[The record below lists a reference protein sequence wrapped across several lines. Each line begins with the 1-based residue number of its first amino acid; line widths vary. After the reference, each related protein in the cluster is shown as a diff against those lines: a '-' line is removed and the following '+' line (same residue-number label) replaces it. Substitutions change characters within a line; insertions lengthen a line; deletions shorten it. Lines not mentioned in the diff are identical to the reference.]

1 MSSFPSSM
9 IENAPARGGAR
20 AAALAWAAL
29 GLAALPFA
37 AGCGFAQLG
46 VKVAATQ
53 EATASLVTQPPAP
66 PPPARRALVI
76 VHDGPYLPAERI
88 AHTEARWLHEPVA
101 LRVSAMPFDRCL
113 QRALEQLPAQPSVVF
128 QADLDAA
135 GGDLDA
141 PSLRSRP
148 VTLDH
153 RGTFREFLDLLAEAS
168 DFGWE
173 QKAGALHW
181 MAEISRSFEV
191 HRVPGDVTFN
201 LRTTRS
207 VGNQVVRAGSGG
219 GGSSSGVT
227 ASPDSGGTLNLSL
240 GENFWDNVAAA
251 LAELLGP
258 EHPPIIDRTTATVH
272 VRGPAGRVR
281 AVGRHIA
288 AVNAWLARQVLLDVQ
303 VVTVNL
309 ADDNAFG
316 IDWQVVSKAVD
327 GVAARATGSLAAASA
342 SALGLGVS
350 TPNAGLQLGSNE
362 DYGGTFAILQA
373 LASQG
378 QTTVRNAPRLVAL
391 NGQAAQI
398 QVLND
403 RAILGEVE
411 VTTRDTATAATQERL
426 SPSTVSTGV
435 ALTIL
440 PKIVGSRVFLHAS
453 IHVSDLLALES
464 GGRAG
469 GQTIQLPTVT
479 RNQFFQSARLE
490 SGETLVLGGLSTER
504 GRAEDRAFAGL
515 SWLGGKMRQ
524 ARRTEMV
531 LLITPTLLDAPT
543 PDQPA
548 R

>member
-1 MSSFPSSM
+1 MF
-9 IENAPARGGAR
+9 EKRARRRPCDRPGLRTVAC
-20 AAALAWAAL
+20 AAL
-29 GLAALPFA
+29 GLVAFGL

-46 VKVAATQ
+46 ARVVATQ
-53 EATASLVTQPPAP
+53 EAAASLVTQPPAP
-66 PPPARRALVI
+66 PPVGRPLVI

-88 AHTEARWLHEPVA
+88 AHTEARWLHDPVA

-113 QRALEQLPAQPSVVF
+113 QRALEQLPAPPSVVF

-135 GGDLDA
+135 AEAPDA

-173 QKAGALHW
+173 QKAGALYW
-181 MAEISRSFEV
+181 MAEVSRSFEV
-191 HRVPGDVTFN
+191 HRVPGDVTYN
-201 LRTTRS
+201 MQTTRS
-207 VGNQVVRAGSGG
+207 TGGQIVRAGSGG
-219 GGSSSGVT
+219 GGATGGVS
-227 ASPDSGGTLNLSL
+227 ASPDSGGVLNISLSA
-240 GENFWDNVAAA
+240 NFWDNIAAA
-251 LAELLGP
+251 LGELLGP
-258 EHPPIIDRTTATVH
+258 EYPPIIDRTTATVH

-281 AVGRHIA
+281 AAGRHID

-303 VVTVNL
+303 VVTVTL

-316 IDWQVVSKAVD
+316 IDWQIVSSAVS
-327 GVAARATGSLAAASA
+327 GYLAQGASGLAAASA
-342 SALGLGVS
+342 TALGLGVS
-350 TPNAGLQLGSNE
+350 APTVGLRAGSREQYGGSN
-362 DYGGTFAILQA
+362 AVLQA

-440 PKIVGSRVFLHAS
+440 PKIVGNRVFLQAS
-453 IHVSDLLALES
+453 IHVSDLIALES

-504 GRAEDRAFAGL
+504 GRAEDRTFAGV

-543 PDQPA
+543 PAQPA

>member
-1 MSSFPSSM
+1 MF
-9 IENAPARGGAR
+9 EKRAPRRRCDHPGLRTATC
-20 AAALAWAAL
+20 AAL
-29 GLAALPFA
+29 GLATFGL

-46 VKVAATQ
+46 ARVVATQ
-53 EATASLVTQPPAP
+53 EAAASLVTQPPAP
-66 PPPARRALVI
+66 PPVVRPLVI

-88 AHTEARWLHEPVA
+88 AHTEARWLHDPVA

-113 QRALEQLPAQPSVVF
+113 QRALEQLPAPPSVVF

-135 GGDLDA
+135 AEDPDA
-141 PSLRSRP
+141 PSLRGRP

-173 QKAGALHW
+173 QKAGALYW
-181 MAEISRSFEV
+181 MAEVSRSFEV
-191 HRVPGDVTFN
+191 HRVPGDVTYN
-201 LRTTRS
+201 MQTTRS
-207 VGNQVVRAGSGG
+207 TGGQIVRAGSGG
-219 GGSSSGVT
+219 GGATGGVS
-227 ASPDSGGTLNLSL
+227 ASPDSGGVLNISLSA
-240 GENFWDNVAAA
+240 NFWDNIAAA
-251 LAELLGP
+251 LGELLGP
-258 EHPPIIDRTTATVH
+258 EYPPIIDRTTATVH

-281 AVGRHIA
+281 AAGRHID

-303 VVTVNL
+303 VVTVTL

-316 IDWQVVSKAVD
+316 IDWQIVSSAVS
-327 GVAARATGSLAAASA
+327 GYLAQGASGLAAASA
-342 SALGLGVS
+342 TALGLGVS
-350 TPNAGLQLGSNE
+350 APTVGLRAGSREQYGGSN
-362 DYGGTFAILQA
+362 AVLQA

-440 PKIVGSRVFLHAS
+440 PKIVGNRVFLQAS
-453 IHVSDLLALES
+453 IHVSDLIALES

-504 GRAEDRAFAGL
+504 GRAEDRTFAGV

>member
-1 MSSFPSSM
+1 M
-9 IENAPARGGAR
+9 
-20 AAALAWAAL
+20 
-29 GLAALPFA
+29 
-37 AGCGFAQLG
+37 
-46 VKVAATQ
+46 VATQ
-53 EATASLVTQPPAP
+53 EAAASLVTQPPAP
-66 PPPARRALVI
+66 PPVVRPLVI

-88 AHTEARWLHEPVA
+88 AHTEARWLHDPVA

-113 QRALEQLPAQPSVVF
+113 QRALEQLPAPPSVVF

-135 GGDLDA
+135 ARDPDA

-173 QKAGALHW
+173 QKAGALYW
-181 MAEISRSFEV
+181 MAEVSRSFEV
-191 HRVPGDVTFN
+191 HRVPGDVTYN
-201 LRTTRS
+201 MQTTRS
-207 VGNQVVRAGSGG
+207 TGGQIVRAGSGG
-219 GGSSSGVT
+219 GGATGGVS
-227 ASPDSGGTLNLSL
+227 ASPDSGGVLNISLSA
-240 GENFWDNVAAA
+240 NFWDNIAAA
-251 LAELLGP
+251 LGELLGP
-258 EHPPIIDRTTATVH
+258 EYPPIIDRTTATVH

-281 AVGRHIA
+281 AAGRHID

-303 VVTVNL
+303 VVTVTL

-316 IDWQVVSKAVD
+316 IDWQIVSSAVS
-327 GVAARATGSLAAASA
+327 GYLAQGASGLAAASA
-342 SALGLGVS
+342 TALGLGVS
-350 TPNAGLQLGSNE
+350 APTVGLRAGSREQYGGSN
-362 DYGGTFAILQA
+362 AVLQA

-440 PKIVGSRVFLHAS
+440 PKIVGNRVFLQAS
-453 IHVSDLLALES
+453 IHVSDLIALES

-504 GRAEDRAFAGL
+504 GRAEDRTFAGV

>member
-1 MSSFPSSM
+1 M
-9 IENAPARGGAR
+9 
-20 AAALAWAAL
+20 
-29 GLAALPFA
+29 
-37 AGCGFAQLG
+37 
-46 VKVAATQ
+46 
-53 EATASLVTQPPAP
+53 
-66 PPPARRALVI
+66 I

-88 AHTEARWLHEPVA
+88 AHTEARWLHQPVA

-128 QADLDAA
+128 QADLDAS
-135 GGDLDA
+135 GGDVDA

-173 QKAGALHW
+173 QKAGALYW

-201 LRTTRS
+201 MQTTRS
-207 VGNQVVRAGSGG
+207 AGSQVVRAGSGG
-219 GGSSSGVT
+219 GSSGGVS
-227 ASPDSGGTLNLSL
+227 ASPDSGGTLNISL
-240 GENFWDNVAAA
+240 GANFWDNVEAA

-281 AVGRHIA
+281 AAGRHIA

-316 IDWQVVSKAVD
+316 IDWAVVSNAVD
-327 GVAARATGSLAAASA
+327 GVVPRSA
-342 SALGLGVS
+342 SSFATASVTALGLGVS
-350 TPNAGLQLGSNE
+350 PPNAGLRVAGRE
-362 DYGGTFAILQA
+362 DYGGSFAILRA

-440 PKIVGSRVFLHAS
+440 PKIVGNRVFLHAS
-453 IHVSDLLALES
+453 IHVSDLVALES

-504 GRAEDRAFAGL
+504 GRAEDRAFAGI

-543 PDQPA
+543 PDQSVQ
-548 R
+548 